1 MARSTPM
8 DHEGAVAGGRTPRVV
23 AVVPHTHWDREW
35 YASFPTFRLRLV
47 DLLDDL
53 LPRLEADPSFARF
66 LLDGQLAMVDD
77 YLALRPGAEGRL
89 RRLAASG
96 RVAMGPWYVLPDE
109 FCVSAETLVRNL
121 ELGLERAAAFGGAMP
136 VGYLPDMFGHAAQM
150 PQLLRLG
157 GFEHAVV
164 WRGVPAAVDC
174 TAFWWSA
181 PDGST
186 VRAEY
191 LPVGYGNGAA
201 VPDDGKRLLER
212 VRAHEAELAPL
223 LSPDAPLLW
232 INGTDHQVPQP
243 WLGRVVAEANGLS
256 DEYRLTVTSLPEYL
270 ADAPTEGLP
279 QWTGELRSGARANLL
294 PGVLSNRVDVKAA
307 AARAEHALERRA
319 EPLCALFLAPER
331 WPGRALRLAWL
342 EVVRNAAHDS
352 SCACSA
358 DEVVDAVLA
367 RYAEAAAVGSGLADR
382 ALAAL
387 GDSLAVTGPVAVNA
401 TARARS
407 GLLEVV
413 VDGGP
418 PAGSQ
423 VLAAHPAG
431 GAEHA
436 VAGAGVSTLLG
447 QVRNDAAEVDATVVA
462 VEMVDDDEGRLSEVR
477 LRTGAPSGVGPTTV
491 SDLAELYARA
501 GAARDRRVR
510 VRVEQEAVTRALV
523 RVADVPPF
531 GWRSWKAADLDVAP
545 ALAAGLAL
553 DNGLAR
559 VAVDPEDGTFSLGE
573 LSGLR
578 GPNACTG
585 LDRLV
590 DGGDAGDTYNWSPPD
605 ADEVVDKPEAVRVE
619 VAEAGPLRAA
629 LAVTRTFSWPERV
642 TDGRRVGRQEVEV
655 TTRLELRAGEAFV
668 RVTTAFDNRSRDHRL
683 RAHLPLPEPATV
695 SRAGCAFAAVER
707 GLTAEGG
714 PHETGIPTFPARRFV
729 AAGGLTVVHEGLLE
743 YELVDGGRAVALTLL
758 RAVGL
763 LSGTHLATRPQP
775 AGPPV
780 AVQGAQLQGPVV
792 RRYAVAAG
800 EVDPWALADDAFFP
814 LEGAWGEGRGA
825 RPPVGSAL
833 GVEGAEVSALRRV
846 AGGLELRVFNP
857 TAAETTV
864 TVPGHTGWLVDLR
877 EGPLEP
883 FAGSFPLRP
892 WGIATARLVPG
903 TLTPV

>member
-1 MARSTPM
+1 M
-8 DHEGAVAGGRTPRVV
+8 

-35 YASFPTFRLRLV
+35 YASFATFRLRLL

-53 LPRLEADPSFARF
+53 LPRLEADPSYARY

-77 YLALRPGAEGRL
+77 YLAVRPEAEGRL

-109 FCVSAETLVRNL
+109 FCVSGETLVRNL

-164 WRGVPAAVDC
+164 WRGVPAAVDR

-201 VPDDGKRLLER
+201 VPDDAKRLLQR
-212 VRAHEAELAPL
+212 VRAHEAELTPVLA
-223 LSPDAPLLW
+223 PDAPLLW
-232 INGTDHQVPQP
+232 MNGTDHQVPQP
-243 WLGRVVAEANGLS
+243 WLGRVVAEANALS
-256 DEYRLTVTSLPEYL
+256 HEYRLTVTSLPEYL

-279 QWTGELRSGARANLL
+279 RWTGELRSGARANLL

-319 EPLCALFLAPER
+319 EPLCALFLDPDR
-331 WPGRALRLAWL
+331 WPAGALRLAWL

-367 RYAEAAAVGSGLADR
+367 RYSEATAVGSGLAER

-387 GDSLAVTGPVAVNA
+387 GESSSVTGPVAVNA

-413 VDGGP
+413 VGGGP
-418 PAGSQ
+418 PPGAQ
-423 VLAAHPAG
+423 VLTAHPAG
-431 GAEHA
+431 VVEHV

-447 QVRNDAAEVDATVVA
+447 QVRNDAAEVDAAVVA
-462 VEMVDDDEGRLSEVR
+462 VEMVDDDEGRLSDVT
-477 LRTGAPSGVGPTTV
+477 LRTGAPSGVAPTTV

-501 GAARDRRVR
+501 GAARDRQVR
-510 VRVEQEAVTRALV
+510 VRVEREPVTRALV

-531 GWRSWKAADLDVAP
+531 GWRAWEPGDLDVAP
-545 ALAAGLAL
+545 AAASDRVLE
-553 DNGLAR
+553 NGLVR
-559 VAVDPEDGTFSLGE
+559 VEVDPGEGTFSLG
-573 LSGLR
+573 GAP
-578 GPNACTG
+578 GQ
-585 LDRLV
+585 DRLV

-605 ADEVVDKPEAVRVE
+605 SDEVVDRPEAVRVE
-619 VAEAGPLRAA
+619 VAETGPLRAA
-629 LAVTRTFSWPERV
+629 LTVTRTFSWPERV
-642 TDGRRVGRQEVEV
+642 TDGLRVGRQVVDV
-655 TTRLELRAGEAFV
+655 TTRLELRAGEPLV
-668 RVTTAFDNRSRDHRL
+668 RVTTAFDNRCRDHRL
-683 RAHLPLPEPATV
+683 RTELRLPEPATV

-729 AAGGLTVVHEGLLE
+729 AAGGLTVVHEGLVE
-743 YELVDGGRAVALTLL
+743 YELVDGGRVLAITLL

-780 AVQGAQLQGPVV
+780 PVEGAQLQGPVV
-792 RRYAVAAG
+792 RRYAVAVG
-800 EVDPWALADDAFFP
+800 DVDPWALADEAFAA
-814 LEGAWGEGRGA
+814 LEAVWGTGRGP

-833 GVEGAEVSALRRV
+833 RVEGAQVSALRRV

-864 TVPGHTGWLVDLR
+864 AVPGHTGWLVDLR
-877 EGPLEP
+877 GRPLGSGHEGQAPEP
-883 FAGSFPLRP
+883 FDGSFLLRP

-903 TLTPV
+903 TLTDNWRR

>member
-1 MARSTPM
+1 MAR
-8 DHEGAVAGGRTPRVV
+8 AV

-35 YASFPTFRLRLV
+35 YAPFPTFRLRLV

-53 LPRLEADPSFARF
+53 LPRLEADPSYARF

-77 YLALRPGAEGRL
+77 YLAVRPEAEGRL

-150 PQLLRLG
+150 PQLMCLA
-157 GFEHAVV
+157 GFQHAVV
-164 WRGVPAAVDC
+164 WRGVPAAVDR

-201 VPDDGKRLLER
+201 VPDDAKRLLER

-223 LSPDAPLLW
+223 LAPDAPLLW
-232 INGTDHQVPQP
+232 MNGTDHQAPQP
-243 WLGRVVAEANGLS
+243 WLGRVVAEANALS
-256 DEYRLTVTSLPEYL
+256 DAYRLTVTSLPEYL
-270 ADAPTEGLP
+270 AEAPTDGLP
-279 QWTGELRSGARANLL
+279 RWTGELRSGARANLL

-319 EPLCALFLAPER
+319 EPLCALFLPPDR
-331 WPGRALRLAWL
+331 WPASALRLAWL

-367 RYAEAAAVGSGLADR
+367 RYAEAAAVGAGLAER

-387 GDSLAVTGPVAVNA
+387 GDSSAVTGPMAVNA

-413 VDGGP
+413 VGGGP

-423 VLAAHPAG
+423 VLAAHPRG
-431 GAEHA
+431 SVEHV

-447 QVRNDAAEVDATVVA
+447 QVRNDAAEADAAVLA
-462 VEMVDDDEGRLSEVR
+462 VEMVDDDEGRLSEVH
-477 LRTGAPSGVGPTTV
+477 LRTGAPSGVGPTTA

-501 GAARDRRVR
+501 GAARDRPVR
-510 VRVEQEAVTRALV
+510 VRVEQEAVSRVLV

-531 GWRSWKAADLDVAP
+531 GWRAWEPGDLDVVP
-545 ALAAGLAL
+545 AVASGRVLG
-553 DNGLAR
+553 NGLVR
-559 VAVDPEDGTFSLGE
+559 VEVDPADGTFALNGV
-573 LSGLR
+573 
-578 GPNACTG
+578 AG

-590 DGGDAGDTYNWSPPD
+590 DGGDAGDTYNWSPPESDEIVDRPD
-605 ADEVVDKPEAVRVE
+605 AVSVA

-629 LAVTRTFSWPERV
+629 LDVTRTFTWPARV
-642 TDGRRVGRQEVEV
+642 TGGRRTGRTTVEV
-655 TTRLELRAGEAFV
+655 ATRLELRAGDSMV
-668 RVTTAFDNRSRDHRL
+668 RVTTAFDNRCRDHRL
-683 RAHLPLPEPATV
+683 RTELPLPRPATV

-707 GLTAEGG
+707 GLSAEGG

-729 AAGGLTVVHEGLLE
+729 TAGGLTVVHEGLLE
-743 YELVDGGRAVALTLL
+743 YELVDGGRALALTLL

-775 AGPPV
+775 AGPPLPV
-780 AVQGAQLQGPVV
+780 EGAQLQGLVV
-792 RRYAVAAG
+792 RRYAVAVG
-800 EVDPWALADDAFFP
+800 DGNPWALADDAFVP
-814 LEGAWGEGRGA
+814 LEAAWGTGGGS

-833 GVEGAEVSALRRV
+833 AVEGAQVSALRRV

-877 EGPLEP
+877 GRPLEP
-883 FAGSFPLRP
+883 FDGSFPLRP
-892 WGIATARLVPG
+892 WGIATAVLFR
-903 TLTPV
+903 

>member
-1 MARSTPM
+1 M
-8 DHEGAVAGGRTPRVV
+8 V

-35 YASFPTFRLRLV
+35 YATFPTFRLRLV

-53 LPRLEADPSFARF
+53 LPRLEADPSYARF

-77 YLALRPGAEGRL
+77 YLAVRPEAEGRL

-96 RVAMGPWYVLPDE
+96 RVAVGPWYVLPDE

-121 ELGLERAAAFGGAMP
+121 EFGLERAAAFGGAMP

-164 WRGVPAAVDC
+164 WRGVPAAVGR

-201 VPDDGKRLLER
+201 VPDDAKRLLER
-212 VRAHEAELAPL
+212 VRAHEAELSPL
-223 LSPDAPLLW
+223 LAPDAPLLW
-232 INGTDHQVPQP
+232 MNGTDHQAPQP
-243 WLGRVVAEANGLS
+243 WLGRVVAEANALS
-256 DEYRLTVTSLPEYL
+256 AGYRLTVTSLPEYL

-279 QWTGELRSGARANLL
+279 RWTGELRSAARANLL

-307 AARAEHALERRA
+307 AARAEQSLERRA
-319 EPLCALFLAPER
+319 EPLCGLFLPVDR
-331 WPGRALRLAWL
+331 WPASALRLAWL

-367 RYAEAAAVGSGLADR
+367 RYAEAAAVGAGLAER

-387 GDSLAVTGPVAVNA
+387 GASSSVRGPLAVNP

-407 GLLEVV
+407 GLLEAVLP
-413 VDGGP
+413 GEA

-431 GAEHA
+431 VVEHF
-436 VAGAGVSTLLG
+436 VPGAGVSTLLG
-447 QVRNDAAEVDATVVA
+447 QVRNDAAEADAVVIG
-462 VEMVDDDEGRLSEVR
+462 VEMVDDEGGLSEVH
-477 LRTGAPSGVGPTTV
+477 LRTGAASGVGPTTA

-501 GAARDRRVR
+501 GAARDRPVR
-510 VRVEQEAVTRALV
+510 VRVEREAVTRALV

-531 GWRSWKAADLDVAP
+531 GWRAWEPGDRRAEPAVAS
-545 ALAAGLAL
+545 GLAL
-553 DNGLAR
+553 ENGLVR
-559 VAVDPEDGTFSLGE
+559 VEVDAGDGTFSVNGT
-573 LSGLR
+573 S
-578 GPNACTG
+578 G
-585 LDRLV
+585 LDRLL

-605 ADEVVDKPEAVRVE
+605 IDRIVDRPEAVRVA
-619 VAEAGPLRAA
+619 VAEPGPLRAA
-629 LAVTRTFSWPERV
+629 LAVTRSFAWPERV
-642 TDGRRVGRQEVEV
+642 VGGRRVGRELVEV
-655 TTRLELRAGEAFV
+655 TTRLELRSGEVMV
-668 RVTTAFDNRSRDHRL
+668 RVTTAFDNRCRDHRL
-683 RAHLPLPEPATV
+683 RTELPLPEQATT
-695 SRAGCAFAAVER
+695 SRAGCAFAVVER

-714 PHETGIPTFPARRFV
+714 PHEAGIPTFPARRFV
-729 AAGGLTVVHEGLLE
+729 TAGGLTVVHEGLLE
-743 YELVDGGRAVALTLL
+743 YEVVDGGRALALTLL

-780 AVQGAQLQGPVV
+780 PVEGAQLQGPVV
-792 RRYAVAAG
+792 RRYAVAVG
-800 EVDPWALADDAFFP
+800 DVDPWALADDAFVP
-814 LEGAWGEGRGA
+814 LEAAWGTGGGT
-825 RPPVGSAL
+825 RPPTGSVL
-833 GVEGAEVSALRRV
+833 QVEGAEVSSLRRV

-857 TAAETTV
+857 SAAETAV

-877 EGPLEP
+877 GRPLRSGHAGAALET
-883 FAGSFPLRP
+883 FDGSFPLRP

-903 TLTPV
+903 TLTRT